1 MERDDT
7 SVKKMPEH
15 KGTNLGGSI
24 LGENIVGVK
33 LRGKGKFDFA
43 NIGALAKRIGAG
55 LLDHIYPPACV
66 HCRAVTGAGDVLCP
80 KCWVKLRPI
89 TEPLCPVLG
98 LPFEYYL
105 GKGALSAQAI
115 ADPPPFARARS
126 ACVHNGVAR
135 ALVSR
140 LKFGDRE
147 EVAAFCARMMVLAGA
162 ELFGDAK
169 AGIEGQDLTR
179 ERVLGN
185 ERPVLVPVPLHWGRQ
200 WKRRYNQSTLLARAI
215 AKQTGLDIDP
225 LLIRRIKPTRP
236 QIGLS
241 SKQRQRNVKGAFKVD
256 GQRTPGIIGRR
267 VLIVD
272 DVITTGSTVKAMS
285 EEFLRNGI
293 KKIDVISFSRVVI
306 GIDGEQI

>member
-1 MERDDT
+1 MERDET
-7 SVKKMPEH
+7 SVKTPSDHRREILSS
-15 KGTNLGGSI
+15 GDLGRS
-24 LGENIVGVK
+24 NIK
-33 LRGKGKFDFA
+33 SSLA
-43 NIGALAKRIGAG
+43 NIGALAKRLGAG

-115 ADPPPFARARS
+115 ADPPPFERARS

-162 ELFGDAK
+162 ELFGNAK
-169 AGIEGQDLTR
+169 VEIEGQDFAKRDCPKDEGWT
-179 ERVLGN
+179 N
-185 ERPVLVPVPLHWGRQ
+185 QRPVLVPVPLHWGRQ
-200 WKRRYNQSTLLARAI
+200 WKRRYNQSTLLAKAI
-215 AKQTGLDIDP
+215 ARQSGLDIDP
-225 LLIRRIKPTRP
+225 LVIRRIKPTRP

-256 GQRTPGIIGRR
+256 EKLLPAIIGRR

-293 KKIDVISFSRVVI
+293 EKIDVISFSRVVI